1 MELLNLAWNICIELV
16 FAYPIISIALLAVFI
31 IAWILGLAGGRG
43 YFKSTVLASIGVS
56 ILVGAV
62 AFFALPMLFKSSI
75 SEMTYYM
82 DWAFHLVT
90 VFGAM
95 VYAYLVVWPLMAAFK

>member
-16 FAYPIISIALLAVFI
+16 LAYPIISIALLAVLV
-31 IAWILGLAGGRG
+31 IAWIIGLSGGKG
-43 YFKSTVLASIGVS
+43 HFKSAVLVSIGVS

-62 AFFALPMLFKSSI
+62 AFFILPMLFKSSI

-82 DWAFHLVT
+82 DWAFHLVS

-95 VYAYLVVWPLMAAFK
+95 VYVYLVVWPLIAAFK